1 MWILG
6 SKNKQ
11 PWWQKQNDQGN
22 WVPVTE
28 EEAAANRKYWN
39 DKRDEI
45 AANILNKLFNLEK
58 SK

>member
-1 MWILG
+1 MWMLG
-6 SKNKQ
+6 AKDGK

-28 EEAAANRKYWN
+28 EEAAAYRKYWT
-39 DKRDEI
+39 DKRAEI
-45 AANILNKLFNLEK
+45 AASILDKMFNKEK

>member
-1 MWILG
+1 MWMLG
-6 SKNKQ
+6 AKDGK

-28 EEAAANRKYWN
+28 EEAAANRKYRN